1 MGKQQEII
9 SMFDDIAESYDVT
22 NRILSCGIDVIWRN
36 KACNLAFKNMQTKDN
51 INIIDVACGT
61 GDMIIKW
68 QENANKNNISLNNI
82 KGIDP
87 SEKMLQIA
95 QKKLPSVEFINNEAT
110 NIPLKTESTDIISIS
125 YGIRNIV
132 ARQEALREFARI
144 LKKGGILVILE
155 FTKNQN
161 PNLIEKCAMFYTKK
175 VLPLVGGLM
184 SKNYKAYKYLPDSI
198 DDFLSTQKLN
208 EELIE
213 SGFMPIYTKSFLA
226 NICTLFIAKKT

>member
-1 MGKQQEII
+1 MEKQQEII
-9 SMFDDIAESYDVT
+9 SMFDNIANSYDIT

-36 KACNLAFKNMQTKDN
+36 KACNLAFQNMQTKDN

-68 QENANKNNISLNNI
+68 QENANKNNININNI

-95 QKKLPSVEFINNEAT
+95 QKKLSNVEFIKNEAT
-110 NIPLKTESTDIISIS
+110 NIPLESESADIISIS

-132 ARQEALREFARI
+132 ARQEALIEFARI

-161 PNLIEKCAMFYTKK
+161 PSLLEKCAMFYTKK
-175 VLPLVGGLM
+175 ILPIVGGLV
-184 SKNYKAYKYLPDSI
+184 SQNYKAYKYLPDSI
-198 DDFLSTQKLN
+198 EEFLNTQKLN
-208 EELIE
+208 EELKE
-213 SGFMPIYTKSFLA
+213 SGFTPLYTKAFLA
-226 NICTLFIAKKT
+226 NICTLFVAKRD

>member
-1 MGKQQEII
+1 MEKQQEII
-9 SMFDDIAESYDVT
+9 SMFDNIADSYDIT

-36 KACNLAFKNMQTKDN
+36 KACNLAFQNMQTKDN

-68 QENANKNNISLNNI
+68 QENANKNNININNI

-95 QKKLPSVEFINNEAT
+95 QQKIPSVEFIKNEAT
-110 NIPLKTESTDIISIS
+110 NMPLESESADIISIS
-125 YGIRNIV
+125 YGIRNVV
-132 ARQEALREFARI
+132 ARQEALIEFARI

-161 PNLIEKCAMFYTKK
+161 PSLLEKCAMFYTKK
-175 VLPLVGGLM
+175 ILPIVGGLV
-184 SKNYKAYKYLPDSI
+184 SQNYKAYKYLPDSI
-198 DDFLSTQKLN
+198 EEFLSTQKLN
-208 EELIE
+208 EELKQ
-213 SGFMPIYTKSFLA
+213 SGFTPLYTKAFLA
-226 NICTLFIAKKT
+226 NICTLFVAKRD